1 MSYHHFGLIAA
12 PPRAG
17 EYLSYDPSRAPLRVR
32 EETADWLFPLL
43 SRTPTFYQNL
53 GQPGHGFDMAGIT
66 LVPPSSLPVL
76 RSVCLTQHRDPSLLR
91 LAALCKR
98 GMAEGKFLLHYGL

>member
-43 SRTPTFYQNL
+43 EKIPTFSQNL
-53 GQPGHGFDMAGIT
+53 GQPSCGFDMAGIT
-66 LVPPSSLPVL
+66 LVPPSSLPML
-76 RSVCLTQHRDPSLLR
+76 RSVCLTQRREPSLLR

-98 GMAEGKFLLHYGL
+98 GMVEGSFLLHYGL